1 MHPWEYP
8 ASLRRTLMSY
18 SWTGLGADSNEGY
31 RATEGVFWQGVW
43 NPSDAREMVVAC
55 TGVKG
60 LRLKD
65 DEN

>member
-1 MHPWEYP
+1 
-8 ASLRRTLMSY
+8 MSY
-18 SWTGLGADSNEGY
+18 SWTGLDADSNEGC
-31 RATEGVFWQGVW
+31 RATEDVFWQGVW